1 MVENYLTNL
10 VEDVK
15 KQNKGE
21 PMDEE
26 KVREH
31 YKPVAERN
39 MKWYLIRNKLIES
52 QGFDVSTEKIENEIQ
67 KTCRPDS

>member
-39 MKWYLIRNKLIES
+39 MKWY
-52 QGFDVSTEKIENEIQ
+52 
-67 KTCRPDS
+67 

>member
-1 MVENYLTNL
+1 VYERDLAEAHIQKVDPSCAPYMVENYLTNL
-10 VEDVK
+10 VDDVK

-39 MKWYLIRNKLIES
+39 LK
-52 QGFDVSTEKIENEIQ
+52 
-67 KTCRPDS
+67 